1 MKRLLL
7 VIGLLA
13 TGITIGYSQNIKTDT
28 TNFSLIK
35 SEALNHSQTLD
46 NLSVFC
52 AVNGSRLMWSPQ
64 YRKSADWIKN
74 KLAEWGITNTYYE
87 DINRQGKSWELKKF
101 YAVMT
106 EPYAIPIA
114 GNPKEWTPGTNGTI
128 KSEVVQFK
136 VKGPEDFEKYKGKLQ
151 GKIVLLTDMFMFRPF
166 YGSFVNRFTD
176 DSLKVLEGYKIPD
189 AEQKKLAKEE
199 EEKTNASYKEY
210 FTFLSKKVEFCQKE
224 GAVLLIDPGYR
235 YYGLNQVW
243 ANSPSLAPKDAVDYL
258 SAYAGDPNIPESLP
272 QITISMEQY
281 NNIVR
286 ILDSGKPV
294 TMEAN
299 IEVGNYGVE
308 KGFNVIAEI
317 PGTELKNEVV
327 MVGAHLD
334 SYSFAV
340 GATDNAA
347 SVVNCMEVL
356 RLIKSLGLQPKRTIR
371 IGIWGAE
378 EEGLIGSKAH
388 IEKHFIK
395 GNEKLYS
402 YFNMDFG
409 AGRYR
414 GIYAEENTGAAEVFK
429 EWMKIIGDGKFQ
441 TVCMMKVKNSDQEA
455 FSDAGLSG
463 FAFIQDPLDYNRIY
477 HTNMDFVERIYK
489 DDITNNSFLMTAMAW
504 LSANAEGNFPV
515 RAVN

>member
-1 MKRLLL
+1 MKKLIIVICLLL
-7 VIGLLA
+7 
-13 TGITIGYSQNIKTDT
+13 TGFSFGYSQSIKTDT
-28 TNFSLIK
+28 TNFSILK
-35 SEALNHSQTLD
+35 NEALNHSQTLD

-64 YRKSADWIKN
+64 YKKSAEWIKN
-74 KLAEWGITNTYYE
+74 KLSEWGITNTYYE
-87 DINRQGKSWELKKF
+87 DINRSGKSWELKKF

-106 EPYAIPIA
+106 DPYAIPII

-128 KSEVVQFK
+128 KSELVHFK
-136 VKGPEDFEKYKGKLQ
+136 VKAPEDFEKYKGKLKD
-151 GKIVLLTDMFMFRPF
+151 KIVLLTDPVVLRP
-166 YGSFVNRFTD
+166 YGPLINRFTD
-176 DSLKVLEGYKIPD
+176 DSLTSLSNYTIPD

-199 EEKTNASYKEY
+199 EEKINATYKDY
-210 FTFLSKKVEFCQKE
+210 FTFLTKKVEFCQKE
-224 GAVLLIDPGYR
+224 GAILLIDPGYR

-243 ANSPSLAPKDAVDYL
+243 ANSPSIAPKDAVDYL

-272 QITISMEQY
+272 QISISMEQY

-286 ILDSGKPV
+286 ILDSGTPV

-299 IEVGNYGVE
+299 IEVANYGVE
-308 KGFNVIAEI
+308 KGFSVIAEI
-317 PGTELKNEVV
+317 PGTDLKDEVV

-347 SVVNCMEVL
+347 SVVNCLEVL
-356 RLIKSLGLQPKRTIR
+356 RIIKSLGLQPRRTIR

-378 EEGLIGSKAH
+378 EEGLIGSKYH
-388 IEKHFIK
+388 IQKHFIK
-395 GNEKLYS
+395 GNEKLFT

-414 GIYAEENTGAAEVFK
+414 GIYAEENIGAADVFK
-429 EWMKIIGDGKFQ
+429 EWMKIINDNKFQ
-441 TVCMMKVKNSDQEA
+441 TVCLMKVKNSDQEA

-463 FAFIQDPLDYNRIY
+463 FAFIQDPLDYFKIY
-477 HTNMDFVERIYK
+477 HTNMDFVERVFK
-489 DDITNNSFLMTAMAW
+489 DDIANNSFLMTALAW
-504 LSANAEGNFPV
+504 FSANAEGKFPV
-515 RAVN
+515 RTIN